1 MNKDIEIVREIITVA
16 SILIKFSREDI
27 VEDRANFIGFL
38 NEIGIKK
45 DGRQLNQNSFRK
57 LITNLTAEEKKTL
70 ISEFNEGFENIYRH
84 LTMYSNYLARP
95 NILAA
100 WLHIAAKR
108 SSFNTS
114 DPLYQYIET
123 VPAYMLSKL
132 K

>member
-1 MNKDIEIVREIITVA
+1 MNKDVEIVREIITIA

-27 VEDRANFIGFL
+27 VEDRASFIGFL

-84 LTMYSNYLARP
+84 LAMYSN
-95 NILAA
+95 N
-100 WLHIAAKR
+100 
-108 SSFNTS
+108 
-114 DPLYQYIET
+114 
-123 VPAYMLSKL
+123 
-132 K
+132 